1 MRITNVTATQLGKTK
16 TDLIYQVE
24 AIEEGRLY
32 SGWPNEGRRI
42 AFELYKHR
50 LKEGPAWLRC
60 NNNSNN

>member
-1 MRITNVTATQLGKTK
+1 MKITPITVSCLGKTK

-42 AFELYKHR
+42 AYELYM
-50 LKEGPAWLRC
+50 KEGPAWLRC
-60 NNNSNN
+60 KSNSNN